1 MKVTEFFLRNDKDST
16 LYYFIQFNIVFILLL
31 FLDFPS
37 VNKIITSL
45 IIKYPEPHNLLN

>member
-1 MKVTEFFLRNDKDST
+1 MKVTDFFLKNDKDSA
-16 LYYFIQFNIVFILLL
+16 LYYFIQFNIVFIFLL

-37 VNKIITSL
+37 VTKIITAL